1 MSNTSKR
8 AIDIS
13 ACQLDSEIFICCKC
27 KCEFHHTEGTWL
39 PIGEEK
45 KQMMTERNGTLTIYG
60 LSDFLRK
67 PEIITSDEFTC
78 YGCL

>member
-1 MSNTSKR
+1 MSR
-8 AIDIS
+8 VAIDFP
-13 ACQLDSEIFICCKC
+13 ACQLDSEIFVCCKC
-27 KCEFHHTEGTWL
+27 KCEFRHTEGTWL

-45 KQMMTERNGTLTIYG
+45 KDMIVDQNETLTVYG
-60 LSDFLRK
+60 LSDFLRP